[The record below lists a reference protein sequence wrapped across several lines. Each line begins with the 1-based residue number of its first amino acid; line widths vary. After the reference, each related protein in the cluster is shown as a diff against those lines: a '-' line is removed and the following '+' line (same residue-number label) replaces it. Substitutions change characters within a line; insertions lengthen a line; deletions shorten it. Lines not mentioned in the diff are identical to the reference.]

1 MWTADAIVKCHCCD
15 GGRSTTTRPAGQIA
29 ARTHWPSRGE
39 SDIFVFR
46 PRSTPFSCSDNLSLA
61 CSRYIYQRRG
71 AHSSV
76 ALRPT
81 PLLLLNV
88 PCPLLRAHIHP
99 SPAVLTS
106 PLCSLFL
113 RLATPVFIVC
123 YAFCRSSSY
132 STVVFASTVAPCSS
146 NGYARCSIYC
156 VALDRNWARVHKLKI
171 SNDKII
177 R

>member
-1 MWTADAIVKCHCCD
+1 MRGPLYYKGIVNKAAGARDVWVSDGMMWTADAIVKCHCCD

-113 RLATPVFIVC
+113 RLSTPVFIAC
-123 YAFCRSSSY
+123 YAFCVGHLV
-132 STVVFASTVAPCSS
+132 TLPLF
-146 NGYARCSIYC
+146 
-156 VALDRNWARVHKLKI
+156 LL
-171 SNDKII
+171 
-177 R
+177 